1 MWLPL
6 PNSVDAHTSFN
17 LIVDRQKIRERNQ
30 GDREKDINNDIAR
43 ELEKERA
50 RTQRASKLKRLN
62 KY

>member
-1 MWLPL
+1 MLVL
-6 PNSVDAHTSFN
+6 TSFN
-17 LIVDRQKIRERNQ
+17 FIVDRQKIRERNQ